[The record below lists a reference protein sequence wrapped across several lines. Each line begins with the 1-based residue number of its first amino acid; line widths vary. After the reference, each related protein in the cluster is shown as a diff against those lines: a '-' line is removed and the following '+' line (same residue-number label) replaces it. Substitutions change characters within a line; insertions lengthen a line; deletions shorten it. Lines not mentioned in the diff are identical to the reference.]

1 MGEGGKKER
10 RVMHTLCIH
19 TVHITVR
26 AFRRL
31 GKGALITEAKNDIAV
46 VVLDVYIYCR
56 YEPLNSSNTMLSTNP
71 FHTYMASLYKHA
83 FALCLFVFPPPFSAP
98 HLENIYT

>member
-1 MGEGGKKER
+1 MGEGGKRKKSHAYL
-10 RVMHTLCIH
+10 MHPY
-19 TVHITVR
+19 VHITVR